1 MDADYVKRL
10 EAAFLDLKTANIW
23 DDVYLPGSTAN
34 EHIDR
39 AMRRC
44 NIAYKK
50 PSQHEDGIGMYRT
63 TTKNIGGVFTTPD
76 VCCRWKMAIR
86 PRRHSW
92 QPTQPH

>member
-39 AMRRC
+39 AMRKARE
-44 NIAYKK
+44 AL
-50 PSQHEDGIGMYRT
+50 
-63 TTKNIGGVFTTPD
+63 GGV
-76 VCCRWKMAIR
+76 
-86 PRRHSW
+86 RHEN
-92 QPTQPH
+92 